1 MQPNNSEVD
10 INVLISLYHRKISQ
24 LTNDNVLL
32 EAKLQTLSKDFNE
45 EKTTLLETNLE
56 LQEKYDALVK
66 KKQES

>member
-45 EKTTLLETNLE
+45 EKTVLLENNLE
-56 LQEKYDALVK
+56 LQEKYDELVN

>member
-1 MQPNNSEVD
+1 MQQNNSEVD
-10 INVLISLYHRKISQ
+10 INVLVTLYHRKISQ

-45 EKTTLLETNLE
+45 EKTVLLENNLE
-56 LQEKYDALVK
+56 LQEKYDELVN